1 MDLNEL
7 QTIWQQ
13 YDTDLKENT
22 RINKEIL
29 KQVLLAK
36 PEKRM
41 SREKIK
47 AGINLLLPIIL
58 VLLVLI
64 PNVQVRATIEFYS
77 GALLFGIV
85 FSTIYYWSVKYY
97 LLIGKMD
104 FSESLTSI
112 KKKVKQIK
120 KYKIKLKKV
129 SYILMIPGI
138 VGIFLMGGFPL
149 FSTSSVFPVTL
160 IVLVMLFSVYLTF
173 RYSVG
178 EHFRKL
184 NQEIEA
190 LEKLEK

>member
-85 FSTIYYWSVKYY
+85 SSTIYYWSVKYY

>member
-58 VLLVLI
+58 VQLVLI

>member
-1 MDLNEL
+1 
-7 QTIWQQ
+7 
-13 YDTDLKENT
+13 
-22 RINKEIL
+22 
-29 KQVLLAK
+29 
-36 PEKRM
+36 
-41 SREKIK
+41 
-47 AGINLLLPIIL
+47 
-58 VLLVLI
+58 
-64 PNVQVRATIEFYS
+64 
-77 GALLFGIV
+77 
-85 FSTIYYWSVKYY
+85 
-97 LLIGKMD
+97 MD